1 MGAGRNIAALAGLCL
16 LAACA
21 PRERPHWTPFAQP
34 RNENWHPAATLL
46 LRYDSDNDGAVTRRE
61 LEAGLRQDFRQADTN
76 HNGTLDADEV
86 RAVNQRRVS
95 QDQSMAT
102 PLIDWNLDGV
112 VDFDEFAGTMR
123 SLFDQLD
130 QNGDGVVSKEE
141 FKAAQPRLYLAPA
154 G

>member
-1 MGAGRNIAALAGLCL
+1 MGAGRVITALAGLCL
-16 LAACA
+16 LTACA
-21 PRERPHWTPFAQP
+21 PREPPHWSPFAQP
-34 RNENWHPAATLL
+34 RNENWHPAAGQL
-46 LRYDSDNDGAVTRRE
+46 LRYDSNNDGQVTRRE

-76 HNGTLDADEV
+76 HDGTLDADEV

-112 VDFDEFAGTMR
+112 VDFNEFAATMR

-130 QNGDGVVSKEE
+130 QNGDGVVSKDE

>member
-1 MGAGRNIAALAGLCL
+1 MGAGRVITALSGLCL
-16 LAACA
+16 LTACGT
-21 PRERPHWTPFAQP
+21 REPPHWSPFAQP
-34 RNENWHPAATLL
+34 RNENWHSATSQL

-112 VDFDEFAGTMR
+112 VDFNEFGASMR

-130 QNGDGVVSKEE
+130 QNGDGVVSKDE

>member
-1 MGAGRNIAALAGLCL
+1 MGATRITTIAGLCL
-16 LAACA
+16 LAACST
-21 PRERPHWTPFAQP
+21 REPPHWSPFAQP
-34 RNENWHPAATLL
+34 RNENWHPAVSLL

-76 HNGTLDADEV
+76 HDGRLDADEV
-86 RAVNQRRVS
+86 RAVNQRRVM

-102 PLIDWNLDGV
+102 PLIDWNLDGF
-112 VDFDEFAGTMR
+112 VDFKEFAATMR
-123 SLFDQLD
+123 SLFEQLD